1 MSLDWF
7 EAGDR
12 PSPLPFPERD
22 MSRFWSEVVHILTPY
37 VPGEQPKLDDLVKLN
52 TNENPYG
59 PSPKVLEAIRE
70 AAGDTLRLYPDPN
83 ADRLRAAIADCHAG
97 HGIRPEQV
105 FVGNGSDEVL
115 ALVFLALLKHDKPVL
130 FPDITYSFYPVYCA
144 LFGIA
149 HEEVPLDEGFRIRVQ
164 DYDRPGGGIIFPNP
178 NAPTGRWLSLDDI
191 ETLLEAQPDSPVV
204 IDEAYVDF
212 GCESAA
218 GLVNRHP
225 NLLVTHTLSKGRS
238 LAGLRAGFALGH
250 PDLVEALDRVKNSFN
265 SYPVD
270 RLAMA
275 GAIAA
280 MEDQEYF
287 ERTRRAV
294 MRSREGL
301 AADLTALGF
310 EVLPS
315 AANFLFVRHPAREG
329 VELAASLRRRS
340 IIVRRFET
348 PRIDQF
354 LRISIGTD
362 AQCRRLVDA
371 LREILAA
378 T

>member
-1 MSLDWF
+1 
-7 EAGDR
+7 
-12 PSPLPFPERD
+12 
-22 MSRFWSEVVHILTPY
+22 MSRFWSKVVHALTPY
-37 VPGEQPKLDDLVKLN
+37 VPGEQPKQRDLVKLN

-70 AAGDTLRLYPDPN
+70 ATADTLRLYPDPN
-83 ADRLRAAIADCHAG
+83 ADRLREAIAECHAA
-97 HGIRPEQV
+97 HGIQPSEV

-115 ALVFLALLKHDKPVL
+115 ALVFLGLLKHDKPLL

-144 LFGIA
+144 LFGID
-149 HEEVPLDEGFRIRVQ
+149 HELVPLDETFQIQVK
-164 DYDRPGGGIIFPNP
+164 DYARPNGGIIFPNP
-178 NAPTGRWLSLDDI
+178 NAPTGRWLTLDDI
-191 ETLLEAQPDSPVV
+191 EALLRANPDSPVV

-218 GLVNRHP
+218 GLIRRHP
-225 NLLVTHTLSKGRS
+225 NLLVTHTLSKARS
-238 LAGLRAGFALGH
+238 LAGLRMGFAMGH

-265 SYPVD
+265 SYPID

-275 GAIAA
+275 GSIAA
-280 MEDQEYF
+280 MRDREYF
-287 ERTRRAV
+287 EKTRHAV
-294 MRSREGL
+294 MRSREAL
-301 AADLTALGF
+301 VADLKAIGF

-315 AANFLFVRHPAREG
+315 AANFIFARHPAREG
-329 VELAASLRRRS
+329 AELAAALRGRS
-340 IIVRRFET
+340 IIVRHFKQ

-362 AQCRRLVDA
+362 AQCRILVEA
-371 LREILAA
+371 LKEILAA